1 MGRPTA
7 MGRQRRP
14 VTPMGLIGTA
24 VTMAAL
30 TLMVRGRRAPRP
42 APAGQDAPR
51 KRWTPLLLIP
61 SA

>member
-1 MGRPTA
+1 MGRPT

-14 VTPMGLIGTA
+14 VTPMGLAGTA

-30 TLMVRGRRAPRP
+30 TLMVRGRRGPRP
-42 APAGQDAPR
+42 APSGPDAPR
-51 KRWTPLLLIP
+51 KRWMPLLLIP